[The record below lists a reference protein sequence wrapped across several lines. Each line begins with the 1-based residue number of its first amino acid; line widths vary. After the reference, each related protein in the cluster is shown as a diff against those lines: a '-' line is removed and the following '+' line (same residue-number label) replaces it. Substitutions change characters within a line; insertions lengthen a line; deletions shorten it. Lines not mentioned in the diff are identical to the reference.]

1 MAAAAAAAAGR
12 GHEGV
17 TTTDHGRRSV
27 IKTNLLLKFK
37 VFYI

>member
-1 MAAAAAAAAGR
+1 MAAAAAAAAAGR

-17 TTTDHGRRSV
+17 TTTDHGRSV